1 MMNTAVSATFLCLA
15 MAVTGAPTA
24 DAQSYTRLSDS
35 EFVVAGIGPGADS
48 SLVHKLL
55 GAPSHKTSATW
66 QYNGIEVVFANAVV
80 DWVRVRSRR
89 YSTRRGLRVGDD
101 ETRIT
106 ALYGRTC
113 GPPGSYTFC
122 GPEDHRGLMVIVQ
135 HGKVIELR
143 IGPQIDHD

>member
-1 MMNTAVSATFLCLA
+1 MMNRAISATFLCVA
-15 MAVTGAPTA
+15 MVVTGAPTA

-48 SLVHKLL
+48 SLVRKLL
-55 GAPSHKTSATW
+55 GAPLHRTSATW
-66 QYNGIEVVFANAVV
+66 QYNGIEVVFAKAEV
-80 DWVRVRSRR
+80 DWVRVTSRR

-101 ETRIT
+101 ATRIT
-106 ALYGRTC
+106 ALYGQTC
-113 GPPGSYTFC
+113 GPPGDYTFC